1 METIGTACAAKTGGT
16 HTEPINVPRHAK
28 DSSRG
33 KIKHGEKGNE
43 VASIR
48 ILGTNYRVATTE
60 LTRADMESAG
70 ALQLARW
77 IDYAGFELE
86 LAQRRGAWEIAEEI
100 IKQIKQM
107 RAQQAIN
114 QAAFSREKSLMLGVI

>member
-1 METIGTACAAKTGGT
+1 MKTA
-16 HTEPINVPRHAK
+16 RHAK

-33 KIKHGEKGNE
+33 KIKHREKGNE
-43 VASIR
+43 VASIN

-70 ALQLARW
+70 AMQLARW

-86 LAQRRGAWEIAEEI
+86 LAKRRGAWDIAEEI
-100 IKQIKQM
+100 AEAIKQM
-107 RAQQAIN
+107 RAQQSIN
-114 QAAFSREKSLMLGVI
+114 QAKYSLENSVILGVI